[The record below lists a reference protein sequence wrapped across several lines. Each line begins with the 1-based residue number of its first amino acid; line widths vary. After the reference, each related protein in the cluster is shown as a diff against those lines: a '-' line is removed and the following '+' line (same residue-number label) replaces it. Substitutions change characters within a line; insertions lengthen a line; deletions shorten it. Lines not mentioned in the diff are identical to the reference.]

1 VIFCFALSLGADR
14 VTIEK
19 TMSIYDFEFNS
30 VQLDLFSERRLVE
43 NFLSTRQLKLDPDVE
58 YTCVLKTG
66 GKIVGTGSL
75 AGNVLKCIAVDAAYQ
90 GETLTNKIVTELE
103 LEAYHRGIEHLFL
116 FTKSENRTVF
126 QSLGFGLVASAGTL
140 TAGTPAGGNTSAG
153 AAETAGVVLLEK
165 PEGQIDLWLK
175 EPAASASCRGE
186 GADLATTGPAAD
198 SAAPG
203 PSTALVMNCNPF
215 TLGHRY
221 LVEQAALRAARQP
234 SRQGEVPGGLRGDPT
249 PGETPGEEGH
259 VVHLFVVSAERSL
272 FPEEVRF
279 RLVQQGTEDLK
290 NVIVHHGGPYII
302 SGATFP
308 SYFLRDSKEVTT
320 AHARLDLQIF
330 GEKIAP
336 ALNIRRRMV
345 GEEPYCPVT
354 AAYNREMQHILP
366 HYGIEVEEIP
376 RLLHGGAAISASKV
390 RELIREEK
398 WEEIEHLVPA
408 STWNYLTSAEA
419 TAVIERI
426 RREKRRH

>member
-1 VIFCFALSLGADR
+1 
-14 VTIEK
+14 
-19 TMSIYDFEFNS
+19 MSIYDFEIKS
-30 VQLDLFSERRLVE
+30 IQLDLSSERREVE
-43 NFLSTRQLKLDPDVE
+43 NFLASHQLTLDPDVE

-75 AGNVLKCIAVDAAYQ
+75 AGNVLKCIAVDTTYQ
-90 GETLTNKIVTELE
+90 GEALTNKIVTELE
-103 LEAYHRGIEHLFL
+103 LEAYHRGIDHLFL

-126 QSLGFGLVASAGTL
+126 QSLGFGVVAASSGEQQKQEKANGQAGI
-140 TAGTPAGGNTSAG
+140 
-153 AAETAGVVLLEK
+153 VLLEK
-165 PEGQIDLWLK
+165 PEGRIDAWLK
-175 EPAASASCRGE
+175 ELAASASGRGAPAE
-186 GADLATTGPAAD
+186 SATTGPAAD
-198 SAAPG
+198 TSADTAPG
-203 PSTALVMNCNPF
+203 PATALVMNCNPF

-221 LVEQAALRAARQP
+221 LVEQAARRAGP
-234 SRQGEVPGGLRGDPT
+234 
-249 PGETPGEEGH
+249 TPGEEGQ

-272 FPEEVRF
+272 FPEEIRF

-308 SYFLRDSKEVTT
+308 SYFLRDSEEVTT

-354 AAYNREMQHILP
+354 AAYNREMQQILP